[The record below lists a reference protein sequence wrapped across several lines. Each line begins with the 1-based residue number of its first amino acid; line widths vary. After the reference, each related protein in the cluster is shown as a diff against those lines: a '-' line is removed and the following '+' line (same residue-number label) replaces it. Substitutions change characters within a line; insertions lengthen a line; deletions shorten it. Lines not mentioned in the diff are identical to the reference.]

1 MEMQPINGVRPDA
14 AQAPTVYDAVVVD
27 RDTRRLGFLQHHGPD
42 AVEAFDRCEQ
52 PIGLFENEDAAV
64 TAIWRHAHGQVRL

>member
-1 MEMQPINGVRPDA
+1 MQPTDGVPPDA

-27 RDTRRLGFLQHHGPD
+27 RDTRRLGFLQHRSPG

-52 PIGLFENEDAAV
+52 PIGMFDSEHAAV
-64 TAIWRHAHGQVRL
+64 TAIWRHVRGQVQS